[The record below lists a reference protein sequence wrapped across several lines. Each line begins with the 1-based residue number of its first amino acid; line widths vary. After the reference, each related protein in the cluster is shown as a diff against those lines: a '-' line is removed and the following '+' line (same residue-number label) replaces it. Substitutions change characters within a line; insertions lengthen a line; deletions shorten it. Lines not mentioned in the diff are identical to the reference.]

1 MDKMNSVLKDKQNK
15 LKELEKWLKKFKKD
29 KQLKIDS
36 TAGMPKTLA
45 QCQDKISKLKQS
57 IAKDDVKCK
66 NKEDNKAVALGT
78 SKINYMDPRISIAWC
93 KQVECPIE
101 RVFPQT
107 LRSKFAWAMNSEPSW
122 QF

>member
-1 MDKMNSVLKDKQNK
+1 M
-15 LKELEKWLKKFKKD
+15 KELEKWLKKFKKD

>member
-1 MDKMNSVLKDKQNK
+1 

-45 QCQDKISKLKQS
+45 TCQDKISKLKQS
-57 IAKDDVKCK
+57 IAKEEVKCR